1 MCNKKH
7 LTIEGLR
14 QILAIKSSM
23 NLGISDELKI
33 VFPDVI
39 PVTRPIVKN
48 QIIEDPQWLAGFTGG
63 EGCFMI
69 KVLLLL
75 VVAWV
80 FKLC

>member
-48 QIIEDPQWLAGFTGG
+48 QIIEDPQ
-63 EGCFMI
+63 
-69 KVLLLL
+69 
-75 VVAWV
+75 
-80 FKLC
+80 